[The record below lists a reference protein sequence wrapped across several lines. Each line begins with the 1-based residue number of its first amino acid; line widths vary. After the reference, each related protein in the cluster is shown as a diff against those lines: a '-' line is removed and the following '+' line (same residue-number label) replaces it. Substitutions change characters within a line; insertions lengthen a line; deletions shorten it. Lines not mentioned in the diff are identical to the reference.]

1 MIIIDIDID
10 MQCYTSRARLAVKRV
25 GHIALQKDVR

>member
-10 MQCYTSRARLAVKRV
+10 MQCHISRARLAVKGV
-25 GHIALQKDVR
+25 GMPQDT